1 MIYKKEKVSDKVVE
15 VVAVSNG
22 ESLVVGKIQ
31 ELEGTFTIENGNS
44 YDTLDEAYT
53 TIVTDYEVKKSI
65 MK

>member
-22 ESLVVGKIQ
+22 ESLVIGKIQ

>member
-22 ESLVVGKIQ
+22 ESLVVG
-31 ELEGTFTIENGNS
+31 TIHETNGLFATGNGKFH
-44 YDTLDEAYT
+44 DTLDEAYT
-53 TIVTDYEVKKSI
+53 KIVTDYEVKKSI